1 MQTLKDMDAQII
13 INSQENV
20 GTEIN
25 LTFRLIN
32 KRDVWLV

>member
-1 MQTLKDMDAQII
+1 MDAQII

-32 KRDVWLV
+32 KKDV